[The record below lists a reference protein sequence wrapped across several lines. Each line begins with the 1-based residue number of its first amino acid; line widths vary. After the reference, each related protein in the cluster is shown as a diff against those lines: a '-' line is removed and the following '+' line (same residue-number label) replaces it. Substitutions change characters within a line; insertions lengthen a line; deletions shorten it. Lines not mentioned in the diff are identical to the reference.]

1 MEAAT
6 GRGHVYPGEAVRR
19 AMPTEK
25 MEYAEFAR
33 EVPRVYSALRLLSL
47 GNVGKFME
55 DRWLLTCALA
65 QCNLD
70 AD

>member
-1 MEAAT
+1 MGAAS

-33 EVPRVYSALRLLSL
+33 EYQESAVHL
-47 GNVGKFME
+47 GCFLWGMWESSWRTGGF
-55 DRWLLTCALA
+55 
-65 QCNLD
+65 
-70 AD
+70 